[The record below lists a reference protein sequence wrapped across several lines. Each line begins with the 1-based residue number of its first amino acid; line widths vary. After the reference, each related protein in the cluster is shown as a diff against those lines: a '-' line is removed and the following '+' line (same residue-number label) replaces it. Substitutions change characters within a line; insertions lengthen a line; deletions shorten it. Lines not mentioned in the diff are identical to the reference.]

1 VHPKLHVLPIGPKW
15 NWRSTEFMSED
26 KTENM
31 RIFLSYCLQ
40 PNTNF
45 RNKDLKKNLLY
56 FNYTQWTTDN
66 PFYKSHKDC
75 RKNTTRILQEKGFP
89 YNPNLPFEQYIR
101 TLSTYKFSVSPPGAG
116 IDTHRTWES
125 LMVGTIPVMLKTPL
139 DRVFENLPVILVD
152 DFSVVDREFLEKK
165 YIELQN
171 REYDFSILY
180 SMYWD
185 RFINSLRKET
195 QTQA

>member
-1 VHPKLHVLPIGPKW
+1 
-15 NWRSTEFMSED
+15 
-26 KTENM
+26 
-31 RIFLSYCLQ
+31 
-40 PNTNF
+40 
-45 RNKDLKKNLLY
+45 
-56 FNYTQWTTDN
+56 
-66 PFYKSHKDC
+66 
-75 RKNTTRILQEKGFP
+75 
-89 YNPNLPFEQYIR
+89 
-101 TLSTYKFSVSPPGAG
+101 
-116 IDTHRTWES
+116 
-125 LMVGTIPVMLKTPL
+125 MVGTIPVMLKTPL